1 MIIINSDNLEKPLP
15 ELHYKKARAYICGEE
30 NNGVSIVVQAYGR
43 LEKTRNCVKSI
54 LEYTRGEYDLVLMDN
69 GTADNELIDFFESVE
84 HRKKQI
90 IRITKNITGV
100 YAINNVLRRLNTKY
114 IAVVNNDIIVTEG
127 WLDNLLTC
135 AESDD
140 SIGMICPASTNV
152 SNYQQEN
159 LGGFNNSEEMQMKAA
174 LFNKSNPA
182 KWEEKIRL
190 IPTAALYRREV
201 FDTVGLYDAGFMH
214 DFGDDDFTFRVRR
227 AGYKLI
233 LCRDTFVHH
242 DHNQE
247 ALPPERLAI
256 SQRSR
261 EFFRE
266 KYFGV
271 DAWEDTGNYI
281 NFTFENIDITNK
293 NGKSILAVDVK
304 CGTPVLEMKN
314 YCRSYGADVL
324 YSKVYTSDI
333 KYYADNISIAD
344 EVICG
349 NPETLIS
356 SENNKFDFIIVGRPL
371 NSYNNPFGFLKNLI
385 SKLSGSG
392 YIIFCVRNANDARS
406 FLSMLNVNI
415 GSQPIEI
422 KAVNYSDFL
431 DKLSEYGCTNA
442 DIHTTSLPADKKL
455 KETIAGLVISM
466 NINGDKDSVYQNIM
480 TEDYWITAN

>member
-1 MIIINSDNLEKPLP
+1 MIVINSDNLDKPSP

-30 NNGVSIVVQAYGR
+30 NNCVSIVVQAYGR
-43 LEKTRNCVKSI
+43 LEKTRNCVESI
-54 LEYTRGEYDLVLMDN
+54 LKYTRREYDLVLMDN
-69 GTADNELIDFFESVE
+69 GTPDDELIDFFESVE

-100 YAINNVLRRLNTKY
+100 YAINNVLRRLSTKY

-127 WLDNLLTC
+127 WLDNLINC
-135 AESDD
+135 VESDG
-140 SIGMICPASTNV
+140 SIGMVCPVSTNV

-159 LGGFNNSEEMQMKAA
+159 LGGFKNTEEMQEKAA
-174 LFNKSNPA
+174 LFNKSNSA

-190 IPTAALYRREV
+190 IPTATLYRREV

-256 SQRSR
+256 SERSR

-266 KYFGV
+266 KYFGI

-281 NFTFENIDITNK
+281 NFTFENIDIMNK

-314 YCRSYGADVL
+314 FCRSYGADVL
-324 YSKVYTSDI
+324 YSKVYTSNV
-333 KYYADNISIAD
+333 KYYADNLSIAD

-349 NPETLIS
+349 DPEAMVTG
-356 SENNKFDFIIVGRPL
+356 EENKFDFIIVGRPL
-371 NSYNNPFGFLKNLI
+371 NSYKNPFVFLKNLI
-385 SKLSGSG
+385 SRLNSNG

-406 FLSMLNVNI
+406 FLSMLNINI
-415 GSQPIEI
+415 GSHPLEI
-422 KAVNYSDFL
+422 KAIGYGEFL
-431 DKLSEYGCTNA
+431 EKLSEYGCTNA
-442 DIHTTSLPADKKL
+442 DIHTTSILADRNL
-455 KETIAGLVISM
+455 KETIAGLIISM
-466 NINGDKDSVYQNIM
+466 NFNGNKDSVYQNIM